1 MGFERAKD
9 NTKARKSSQ
18 LPSDL
23 LKEILEELEKAE
35 PGTDGGTVDEE
46 ALWEGGVRAA
56 PISDEETGPIQ
67 STGAP
72 GTAPEPR
79 ESMPTPAAAP
89 CSRPAV
95 LCIPAPTRARA
106 SASSHLHA
114 WKTSLPVLEPHG
126 TSPAPFQPPAPILVP

>member
-72 GTAPEPR
+72 GEDGDKNSKTVALKGFW
-79 ESMPTPAAAP
+79 SY
-89 CSRPAV
+89 CSEGIAAV
-95 LCIPAPTRARA
+95 LGCMLLGMVFCCVCRLWRKRRRNRSRA
-106 SASSHLHA
+106 S
-114 WKTSLPVLEPHG
+114 
-126 TSPAPFQPPAPILVP
+126 